1 MIYIIYAEVYTRTRT
16 LFCHAHDAIK
26 YNHWMDHGIP
36 IESYDHRA
44 RALFIVSTIG
54 CVVEVTMLL
63 VRSSKT
69 VNHAMKLIFA
79 WQRVQAV

>member
-1 MIYIIYAEVYTRTRT
+1 
-16 LFCHAHDAIK
+16 
-26 YNHWMDHGIP
+26 MDHGIP

-44 RALFIVSTIG
+44 RALFIVSTTE